1 MNEEFKNAALWTASG
16 VCIVLLGTYLF
27 GGGNLSSDGSTVDDV
42 RADIQSAQAEADR
55 AGSFID
61 IAEESNRDAQET
73 ADGIADSNE
82 QLAGIS
88 DSIEQL
94 INSGERILSEIRGR
108 TEAGAGQA

>member
-1 MNEEFKNAALWTASG
+1 MNETFKKSALWAIAFI
-16 VCIVLLGTYLF
+16 CIVLVGFYLF
-27 GGGNLSSDGSTVDDV
+27 GGGNLSGDGGAADDV
-42 RADIQSAQAEADR
+42 RANIQSAQTEADR

-61 IAEESNRDAQET
+61 DAESANRDAQET

-94 INSGERILSEIRGR
+94 IDRGERILSEIRGR
-108 TEAGAGQA
+108 TEADAGQA